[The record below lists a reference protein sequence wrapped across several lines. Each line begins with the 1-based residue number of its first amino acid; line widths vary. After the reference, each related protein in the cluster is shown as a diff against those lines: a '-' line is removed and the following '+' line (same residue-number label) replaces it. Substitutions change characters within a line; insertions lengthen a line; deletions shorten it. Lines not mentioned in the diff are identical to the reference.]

1 MVEKIELVYITV
13 WICQLE
19 GSAYVAYYSLDHT
32 TLKLNFDTE
41 VVFLSFR
48 PSVSSACSA
57 DTDPVDALDV
67 AAAPAAAAAVEL
79 KLLLLLRQLVMTTG
93 AMALLPLI
101 LRAASYEG
109 GKSSS

>member
-1 MVEKIELVYITV
+1 MGQQ
-13 WICQLE
+13 CM
-19 GSAYVAYYSLDHT
+19 YSLDHT

-41 VVFLSFR
+41 VVFLSFPR
-48 PSVSSACSA
+48 PQSVSSVCSA
-57 DTDPVDALDV
+57 DTDALDV
-67 AAAPAAAAAVEL
+67 AAAPAVAAAAVEL

-101 LRAASYEG
+101 LSAASYEG